1 MATILPSDIIFAT
14 IRQRGQIL
22 TTLRLSGITSLSEIV
37 SGLKG
42 IARGITTIDLRNGS
56 QGWCRRHT
64 VMIAA

>member
-42 IARGITTIDLRNGS
+42 IARGLATIDLRNGS
-56 QGWCRRHT
+56 QGWSRRHT
-64 VMIAA
+64 VMLAA